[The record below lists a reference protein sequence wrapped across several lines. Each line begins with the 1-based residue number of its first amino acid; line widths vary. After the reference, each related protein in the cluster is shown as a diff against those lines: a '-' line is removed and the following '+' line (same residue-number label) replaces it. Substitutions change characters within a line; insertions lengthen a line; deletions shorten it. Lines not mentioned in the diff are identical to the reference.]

1 MPYRRYHRK
10 SRTGCVECKKR
21 HLKCD
26 EGLPT
31 CKYCDNRRLE
41 CHYARRPRGT
51 NSAIPEHPTDKI
63 SPRPPALPLSPPP
76 SSNHILAATNGLQV
90 DSRLLEATLLHHYY
104 NNTSSTLI
112 EDENARL
119 QWQVNLPKVAS
130 TQPFALD
137 SLLAFTALHLAYLEP
152 SRRHFWTLVAFKY
165 SDKACSMLS
174 QVTERLSAATA
185 DAAMVCSIY
194 IVLFVI
200 AQHRFSRLSTSY
212 LDEALRI
219 AKLIRGCVLLS
230 NKSTL
235 FGQSS
240 EKGTDHVKA
249 PQDLN
254 DRTRQVV
261 FKIHRL
267 ASQIL
272 SQLHHLAPHI
282 PAHHHRAYIE
292 STQYVLENFDAS
304 KCLGGRPDIGAIL
317 LWPLFFPE
325 TFATLLQ
332 ERDLIARIIFLLYPL
347 SLHFSKDA
355 WFIGDLSETLSGEL
369 ISPEERI
376 PPEWDEILGK
386 IRREFQ
392 GGDS

>member
-1 MPYRRYHRK
+1 MQEATFEGRLNVRP
-10 SRTGCVECKKR
+10 
-21 HLKCD
+21 CD
-26 EGLPT
+26 EGLPN
-31 CKYCDNRRLE
+31 CKFCDDRRLE
-41 CHYARRPRGT
+41 CHYACRPRGT
-51 NSAIPEHPTDKI
+51 DPTDKI
-63 SPRPPALPLSPPP
+63 SPRPPALPLSPSLP
-76 SSNHILAATNGLQV
+76 SSNHISVATNGLQI

-104 NNTSSTLI
+104 TNTYATLV
-112 EDENARL
+112 EDENSRL
-119 QWQVNLPKVAS
+119 EWQVNLPKVAS

-152 SRRHFWTLVAFKY
+152 NRRHFWTLVAFNY

-174 QVTERLSAATA
+174 QVTGRLSAATA

-212 LDEALRI
+212 LDEVLRI
-219 AKLIRGCVLLS
+219 AKLIRGCILLFG
-230 NKSTL
+230 KSTL

-240 EKGTDHVKA
+240 EKGADHETA
-249 PQDLN
+249 QQDLN
-254 DRTRQVV
+254 NRNRQVAS
-261 FKIHRL
+261 KIHSL

-292 STQYVLENFDAS
+292 STQYILENFDAS
-304 KCLGGRPDIGAIL
+304 KCPRGRPDMGAIL

-332 ERDLIARIIFLLYPL
+332 ERDLVARIIFLLYPL
-347 SLHFSKDA
+347 SLHSSKDA
-355 WFIGDLSETLSGEL
+355 WFIGDLGETLSGEL

-376 PPEWDEILGK
+376 PPEWDETLGK
-386 IRREFQ
+386 IRQEFR
-392 GGDS
+392 GGHSDSALNVHP